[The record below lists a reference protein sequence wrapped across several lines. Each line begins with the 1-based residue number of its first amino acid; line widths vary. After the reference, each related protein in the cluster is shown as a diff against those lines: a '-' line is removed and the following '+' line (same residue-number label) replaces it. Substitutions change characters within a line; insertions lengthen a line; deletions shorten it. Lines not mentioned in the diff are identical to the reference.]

1 MAKIISKLN
10 VNVILNANIIHI
22 NANAILLNTS
32 INAANLTI
40 LNINAKVDFAANRN
54 IAKYKK

>member
-10 VNVILNANIIHI
+10 VNVILNANIIRI
-22 NANAILLNTS
+22 NANAILLSTS

-54 IAKYKK
+54 IAK